1 MSDLRLYL
9 LGPPRVELDGQTVE
23 FKRRKALALLIYLAV
38 SGQPHTRDALA
49 TLFWPEHTQRRA
61 RAYLRRDLAILN
73 TSLAGEWLEAD
84 RDTIELKGGSDPAPG
99 AGRTFGLDVDHFT
112 RLLAAA
118 QAHSHPASNICSEC
132 LSLLAEAVALYT
144 DDFLAGFSLSD
155 SAEFDDWQ
163 FFQTES
169 LRQELASA
177 LERLVRGYSAQG
189 QYEAAI
195 PPTRRWL
202 ALDPLHEPAQR
213 QLIYLYDQVDQ
224 PAAAVRQYEEYVHLL
239 EEELGFPPEEETTTL
254 YEAIKAKRMLRPFI
268 KAERRAGR
276 LDEEAAA
283 PDFIPPM
290 ADLSS
295 EDEPPDAPTQEEQAD
310 EVPAAHHPPGQ
321 DYAADIALLTPMLAH
336 NPADEAVHRELM
348 RLYALAGRHHEAL
361 RQYQL
366 CVEALATHLDQ
377 TPGPE
382 TESLYRQ
389 IVRGELTL
397 PAASTPRPAWLPPA
411 PIALEV
417 EKGTPLVG
425 REAELELLLE
435 KVRAGWQGH
444 GATILLAGDVGAGKT
459 RLAYEALRRAAL
471 FRMTTLMGTA
481 YEQESRLPYQP
492 FIEAIDRYL
501 AEQRRPPEQHPIS
514 HYQPMGSSDA
524 QQELSGLFKATATF
538 LTTLAS
544 RAPLVLL
551 IDDLHAADEA
561 SLSLFHYL
569 ARQTRAAPVILLATY
584 RPDVAMQALSPFDSL
599 LNALYRERLSQEI
612 QLAPLAKLATAQIVT
627 HTLGGDADP
636 DLVQSIFEVAEGNPF
651 FVQEITH
658 AILKTGSV
666 TQDSGVWRLQP
677 GARLQVP
684 SELRALV
691 LERVKR
697 LGPTVETALSAGS
710 VVGREFR
717 FNLLR
722 EVTDL
727 PDGELLDALDTA
739 LTSQL
744 VEETPESY
752 RFRHPLIRQAL
763 YDTLSRARRAW
774 LHTRV
779 AEAIEAT
786 SAAQPAGLQPHVEAL
801 AFHYDLGGQYPRALP
816 YLLQAGQKAANIFA
830 FEVANGHFERAL
842 DLMNQLGIKDVAQR
856 WSVLEQLG
864 WWALILADTPRAV
877 ARFEE
882 ALTLA
887 PDETGRPDIG
897 DRVRAHRLA
906 ARTLISAGDAANA
919 ECHLQAALEDI
930 GDAGDDSAD
939 YAYLLHD
946 VGLWHWHRNE
956 YREAFDAAQRG
967 LDIAERLGDSAAI
980 ARAYEV
986 LALASHSLG
995 DWQAGLNFENRR
1007 SELVGSDLDV
1017 TEAFD
1022 VHL

>member
-1 MSDLRLYL
+1 MADLRLYL
-9 LGPPRVELDGQTVE
+9 LGPPRVELNGQAVQ

-38 SGQPHTRDALA
+38 SGRSHTRDALA
-49 TLFWPEHTQRRA
+49 TLFWPDHTQRRA

-84 RDTIELKGGSDPAPG
+84 RDTIELKRGPDPAQRSEQ
-99 AGRTFGLDVDHFT
+99 AFWLDVDHFA
-112 RLLAAA
+112 RLLAAS
-118 QAHSHPASNICSEC
+118 QAHAHPASDVCSDC
-132 LSLLAEAVALYT
+132 LPLLVEAAALYR

-169 LRQELASA
+169 LRQELGLA
-177 LERLVRGYSAQG
+177 LERLVHGYSAQG
-189 QYEAAI
+189 QYGSAI
-195 PPTRRWL
+195 PHARRWL

-213 QLIYLYDQVDQ
+213 QLIYLYDQAGQ
-224 PAAAVRQYEEYVHLL
+224 PAAALRQYEEYVHLL

-268 KAERRAGR
+268 KSEQQAGR
-276 LDEEAAA
+276 LGEEALA
-283 PDFIPPM
+283 PDFMPATPGLGPK
-290 ADLSS
+290 D
-295 EDEPPDAPTQEEQAD
+295 EDREAQLEEEQTD
-310 EVPAAHHPPGQ
+310 SIPAAQLQHSR
-321 DYAADIALLTPMLAH
+321 DYAADVALLKPMLAH
-336 NPADEAVHRELM
+336 NPADEPVHRELM
-348 RLYALAGRHHEAL
+348 RLYAQAGRHHEAL
-361 RQYQL
+361 RQYQV

-377 TPGPE
+377 TPAPE
-382 TESLYRQ
+382 TEALYRK
-389 IVRGELTL
+389 IVSGEVTL
-397 PAASTPRPAWLPPA
+397 PAASTPRP
-411 PIALEV
+411 PIAVEV
-417 EKGTPLVG
+417 EKGAPLVG
-425 REAELELLLE
+425 REAELEILLD
-435 KVRAGWQGH
+435 KIRAGWQGR
-444 GATILLAGDVGAGKT
+444 GATILLAGDAGAGKT
-459 RLAYEALRRAAL
+459 RLAYEALRTAAL
-471 FRMTTLMGTA
+471 FRMTALMGTA
-481 YEQESRLPYQP
+481 YEQESHLPYQP

-501 AEQRRPPEQHPIS
+501 AEQGRPPDQHPIS
-514 HYQPMGSSDA
+514 HYHPMGSSDA

-538 LTTLAS
+538 LTTLAG
-544 RAPLVLL
+544 RAPVVLL

-569 ARQTRAAPVILLATY
+569 ARQTRSAPVVLLATY
-584 RPDVAMQALSPFDSL
+584 RTDTPMNALSPFGSL
-599 LNALYRERLSQEI
+599 VNALYRERLSQEI
-612 QLAPLAKLATAQIVT
+612 QLAPLPQQATAQIIT
-627 HTLGGDADP
+627 HTLGSEADP

-658 AILKTGSV
+658 AILKTEGV

-677 GARLQVP
+677 GAALQVP

-697 LGPTVETALSAGS
+697 LGPTVETALSAGA

-717 FNLLR
+717 FSILR
-722 EVTDL
+722 EVTGL
-727 PDGELLDALDTA
+727 PDAELLAALDIA

-744 VEETPESY
+744 LEETPESY
-752 RFRHPLIRQAL
+752 RFRHPLIRHAL
-763 YDTLSRARRAW
+763 YDALSRVRRAW

-779 AEAIEAT
+779 AEALEAT
-786 SAAQPAGLQPHVEAL
+786 SVAQPAGLQPHIEAL
-801 AFHYDLGGQYPRALP
+801 AFHYDRGDQPQRALP

-830 FEVANGHFERAL
+830 IEVANAHFERAL
-842 DLMNQLGIKDVAQR
+842 ALMNELGIKDVAQR
-856 WSVLEQLG
+856 WPVLEQLG

-882 ALTLA
+882 ALALA
-887 PDETGRPDIG
+887 PDETGWPG
-897 DRVRAHRLA
+897 LCDRVRAHRLA
-906 ARTLISAGDAANA
+906 ARTLISAGDATNA
-919 ECHLQAALEDI
+919 ERHLRSALEEV

-956 YREAFDAAQRG
+956 YREAFEVAQRS
-967 LDIAERLGDSAAI
+967 LAIAERLGDSAAT

-1007 SELVGSDLDV
+1007 SALVGPDLDV